1 MNFVYILYVNRL
13 LVVTMIPQIFN
24 KNSTAQITVW
34 HFYTFFAPLLS
45 FQLHIPS
52 QRLQGKLRRM
62 KTKLGFNGTYG
73 VQSWRK

>member
-34 HFYTFFAPLLS
+34 HFLYIFCSFTEFPAAYSVSAPT
-45 FQLHIPS
+45 
-52 QRLQGKLRRM
+52 R
-62 KTKLGFNGTYG
+62 
-73 VQSWRK
+73 